1 MIWAYS
7 AATAMFVLFEGL
19 ALFTLLRL
27 DGRVGY
33 AGGTLVAL
41 VGVVVCITVF
51 VRTRIFEMDRR
62 RQISASTLPV

>member
-1 MIWAYS
+1 MIRAYA
-7 AATAMFVLFEGL
+7 AATAVLVLFQGL
-19 ALFTLLRL
+19 ALFALLRL

-51 VRTRIFEMDRR
+51 VRTRALEMDRR
-62 RQISASTLPV
+62 RQISASTALV